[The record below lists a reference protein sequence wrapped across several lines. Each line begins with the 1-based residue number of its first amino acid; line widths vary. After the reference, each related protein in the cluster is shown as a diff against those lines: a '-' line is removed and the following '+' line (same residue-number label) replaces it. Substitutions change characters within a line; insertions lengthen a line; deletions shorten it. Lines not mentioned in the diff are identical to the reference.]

1 MNVAVVGSSGYI
13 AGYLIKHLLNEEKVH
28 KILRIDRMNEDNA
41 FLDLG
46 RAQDFDYDRLEDMDY
61 VIFTAAVSGPDQCA
75 DKFEESWDVNVTGT
89 SYFIRHAIKC
99 GCRVLFFSSDAVFG
113 DRPEMIYTEESV
125 TKAKTPYGRMKKA
138 VEDRF
143 KGNFAFKAI
152 RLSYVV
158 SARDRFVS
166 YCLECI
172 SNGKTADIFHPFYRN
187 CIVVSDVVQT
197 VSWIISHWDEYKPQ
211 FLNVA
216 GAELVSRVR
225 IADEVNRLCGNRLN
239 YVITRPD
246 ETFYQNRPAIT
257 QMTSLYLQEY
267 GILPDETFTEKIKKE
282 LRGIK
287 NEH

>member
-1 MNVAVVGSSGYI
+1 MNIAVVGSSGYI
-13 AGYLIKHLLNEEKVH
+13 AGYLIRHLSSEERVH
-28 KILRIDRMNEDNA
+28 KILRIDHTNENNI

-46 RAQDFDYDRLEDMDY
+46 RAQDFDYNQLKDIDY

-75 DKFEESWDVNVTGT
+75 DKFEVCWNVNVTGT
-89 SYFIRHAIKC
+89 SYFIQQAIKC
-99 GCRVLFFSSDAVFG
+99 GCQVLFFSSDAVFG
-113 DRPEMIYTEESV
+113 DLPGMIYTEESA

-138 VEDRF
+138 VEDGF
-143 KGNFAFKAI
+143 KGDSAFKAI

-172 SNGKTADIFHPFYRN
+172 RNGKVADIFHPFYRN

-197 VSWIISHWDEYKPQ
+197 VSWIISNWDEYKPQ

-216 GAELVSRVR
+216 GKELVSRVR

-239 YVITRPD
+239 YVITHPD
-246 ETFYQNRPAIT
+246 ETFYRNRPAIT
-257 QMTSLYLQEY
+257 QMTSLYLQKY
-267 GILPDETFTEKIKKE
+267 GVLSDETFTEKIKKE
-282 LRGIK
+282 LKGIK
-287 NEH
+287 NGN